1 MEAKDDRKTM
11 KSSDS
16 QRRRRW
22 ASGNEEEKKEVST
35 FYNNLGATA
44 CAASRILSL
53 TNEIPSVLST
63 KIIHL

>member
-11 KSSDS
+11 KSSDI